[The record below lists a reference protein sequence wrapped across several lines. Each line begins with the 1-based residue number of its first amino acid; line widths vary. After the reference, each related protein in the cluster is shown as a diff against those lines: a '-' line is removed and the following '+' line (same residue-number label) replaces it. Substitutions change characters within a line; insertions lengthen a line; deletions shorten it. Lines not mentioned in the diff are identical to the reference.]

1 MPFKVDVKQAG
12 PLLFVGKQ
20 VQYNSTALSELL
32 IDDAIYNV
40 A

>member
-20 VQYNSTALSELL
+20 VQHNSTALSEFL
-32 IDDAIYNV
+32 IEYAIYHV
-40 A
+40 T